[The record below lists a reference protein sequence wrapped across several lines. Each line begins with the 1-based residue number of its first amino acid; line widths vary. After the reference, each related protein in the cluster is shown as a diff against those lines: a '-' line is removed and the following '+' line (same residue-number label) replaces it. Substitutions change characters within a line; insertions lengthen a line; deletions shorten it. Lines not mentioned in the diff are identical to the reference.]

1 MARRLA
7 VVLQWCGALGLCGAV
22 ALTVGG
28 FAVLKDR
35 VRIVVQDDQKP
46 TGPDPVALLRDEVA
60 SLQRALDELR
70 AVQATQAEQLGQALD
85 ERAAAR
91 HAEVLQKVQAAQ
103 ASGAQA
109 AAAEERQ
116 AANQRQIVQQIAAL
130 RNEVLALHTALP
142 DAAPSA
148 AMTNPALPPTPEPVV
163 APQPTNQTPAV
174 QPATEPAAN
183 PQPTTEP
190 PAPPTRAFLSFRLPE
205 TKAQFT
211 DPQDY
216 TLVPD
221 LCRVGFDAKSTLHDF
236 TGVTTQVTGAFHA
249 DFRSTPDA
257 WTGSVQAAAAQLAT
271 GVDGRDEGLRER
283 LATTQHPQI
292 TFAITGFTAEA
303 VDAAQR
309 TARGTV
315 RGTMTIRG
323 QARDVAM
330 PVRFAL
336 DPQQR
341 LVVEGQMPLKLSDYG
356 VPVPS
361 QLGGAIT
368 MQDQVTVWIA
378 LRARPQAKGGK

>member
-1 MARRLA
+1 MASRLA

-35 VRIVVQDDQKP
+35 VRIVVQDDQQP

-103 ASGAQA
+103 ASSAPT

-116 AANQRQIVQQIAAL
+116 AANQRQLVQQIAAL

-163 APQPTNQTPAV
+163 APQPTTQPPTTQPPAN

-190 PAPPTRAFLSFRLPE
+190 PARAFLSFRLPE
-205 TKAQFT
+205 TKAQFI

-257 WTGSVQAAAAQLAT
+257 WTGSVQVAAAQLAT

-283 LATTQHPQI
+283 LETAQHPQL

-303 VDAAQR
+303 IAQR
-309 TARGTV
+309 
-315 RGTMTIRG
+315 
-323 QARDVAM
+323 
-330 PVRFAL
+330 
-336 DPQQR
+336 
-341 LVVEGQMPLKLSDYG
+341 S
-356 VPVPS
+356 
-361 QLGGAIT
+361 
-368 MQDQVTVWIA
+368 A
-378 LRARPQAKGGK
+378 LRAAPCAAP

>member
-1 MARRLA
+1 MASRLA
-7 VVLQWCGALGLCGAV
+7 VVLQWCGALGLLGAA

-28 FAVLKDR
+28 FVVLKDR
-35 VRIVVQDDQKP
+35 VRIVVQDDQQP
-46 TGPDPVALLRDEVA
+46 AGPDPVALLRDEVA

-70 AVQATQAEQLGQALD
+70 EAQSTQAEQLGQALD

-91 HAEVLQKVQAAQ
+91 
-103 ASGAQA
+103 
-109 AAAEERQ
+109 Q
-116 AANQRQIVQQIAAL
+116 AANQRQLVQQIAAL
-130 RNEVLALHTALP
+130 RNEVLALHAAMP
-142 DAAPSA
+142 DAVPAA
-148 AMTNPALPPTPEPVV
+148 AMTNPALPPTPEPAV
-163 APQPTNQTPAV
+163 APPPEPVADSA
-174 QPATEPAAN
+174 PGTEPTA
-183 PQPTTEP
+183 P
-190 PAPPTRAFLSFRLPE
+190 PARVFLSFRLPE

-249 DFRSTPDA
+249 DFRSTPGA
-257 WTGSVQAAAAQLAT
+257 WSGSVQVAAAQLAT
-271 GVDGRDEGLRER
+271 GVEGRDEGLRER
-283 LATTQHPQI
+283 LETTRHPQL

-303 VDAAQR
+303 VDATQR

-323 QARDVAM
+323 QKREVAM
-330 PVRFAL
+330 PVRFAV

-356 VPVPS
+356 VPLPS

-368 MQDQVTVWIA
+368 MQDEVVVWIA
-378 LRARPQAKGGK
+378 LRARPKAKGGK